1 MSRQKSF
8 NSFPSKTF
16 IQILYV
22 SIECYI
28 KQCQTQM
35 ILNCV
40 TNVPK
45 PNQNFDFLET
55 AHHFRFVWFK
65 EFSWVCYSRWVDRIY
80 CLPCALFGHKNVA
93 KHLQKTISN
102 IVNSSQNIQRTSTCP
117 NRNTEKE
124 ANI

>member
-1 MSRQKSF
+1 MSDTNDPELCSR
-8 NSFPSKTF
+8 
-16 IQILYV
+16 I
-22 SIECYI
+22 
-28 KQCQTQM
+28 
-35 ILNCV
+35 
-40 TNVPK
+40 TNVSK

-55 AHHFRFVWFK
+55 AHHFRFVWFE

-102 IVNSSQNIQRTSTCP
+102 MVNSSQNIQRTSTCP